1 MKKVL
6 LTCLGLLLVSPIFA
20 QFSLE
25 QVLSSAFPSEL
36 KASPVKNQIAWVFN
50 QTGSRNIFLAEAPDF
65 KPRKLTNYEGD
76 NGQEI
81 NSITFLPNGK
91 SLLFIR
97 GGANNSAGEIPNPAE
112 LQGSVERAIF
122 KIDLDGKNLKKV
134 VNGAYP
140 RVSPNGSTLAYITGG
155 QIWTLNLDSANIS
168 PKNYSILVAR
178 KVLSDGLPMVAKLPL

>member
-81 NSITFLPNGK
+81 NSITFYPMVNLYYLFEVSITALVKSPILPN
-91 SLLFIR
+91 
-97 GGANNSAGEIPNPAE
+97 
-112 LQGSVERAIF
+112 F
-122 KIDLDGKNLKKV
+122 KAL
-134 VNGAYP
+134 
-140 RVSPNGSTLAYITGG
+140 
-155 QIWTLNLDSANIS
+155 
-168 PKNYSILVAR
+168 
-178 KVLSDGLPMVAKLPL
+178 